1 MFTELAENDPDPL
14 SKILNESECKV
25 EVFREDVG
33 NILSENITEDEII
46 FSSQND
52 INSQSIGSLKVKRN
66 NKSIFND
73 NFLEYLNKK

>member
-1 MFTELAENDPDPL
+1 MAENDPDPL